1 MTYSGEVSRTAFQ
14 REQDTQGANLPVAP
28 RNGVKAPS
36 RRPATECTPSGLRA
50 AASVSYQ
57 ARLTQGSRQPS
68 SSAPAASWDL
78 RTHEAAHR
86 NGKREENLPPRHPP
100 KHKTSV
106 AEPFSA
112 GPRAP

>member
-14 REQDTQGANLPVAP
+14 REQDAQGANLPVAH

-36 RRPATECTPSGLRA
+36 RRLATECTPSGLRA

-86 NGKREENLPPRHPP
+86 MEKGKRTSPRHPP
-100 KHKTSV
+100 THKTSV
-106 AEPFSA
+106 AEPFST